1 VKDPVTDAT
10 DPDTLMA
17 SNPYLP
23 ILTVLSEKASITGI
37 PEISLTANKEP
48 ES

>member
-1 VKDPVTDAT
+1 VIEAT

-17 SNPYLP
+17 SEPYFP
-23 ILTVLSEKASITGI
+23 ILAVLSEKTSMMGI
-37 PEISLTANKEP
+37 PEISLTENKDP